1 MGAGLITGVV
11 DDDPSGIAAYSQTG
25 AKFGLT
31 MLWTM
36 ELTYPLMSEM
46 QAMCARIGRVT
57 GRGLGANIEAVASA
71 GDLPT
76 TPKPRPGTRQT

>member
-36 ELTYPLMSEM
+36 ELTYL
-46 QAMCARIGRVT
+46 RIPMIPAT
-57 GRGLGANIEAVASA
+57 HSNLIAATI
-71 GDLPT
+71 PI
-76 TPKPRPGTRQT
+76 